1 MTREATAVDFEPSSP
16 PKNAAAH
23 EAKVDPGVVT
33 GLPSTAVA
41 RDVLSNYKG
50 GVLASELVTFDP
62 NFGHIYRYD
71 VLGELDDGLGDP
83 EAYRGRLVLTD
94 AADSSVWVGYHSLL
108 ELQEEVL
115 RHLQ

>member
-1 MTREATAVDFEPSSP
+1 MTREATTVDVEPSSP

-94 AADSSVWVGYHSLL
+94 AADSSVLLGYHSLL